1 MFIRYCVLVSA
12 LAALATLA
20 VARQSS
26 SSCPDKKASQVPAEI
41 KLSEATHT
49 CGIGFVVFGVGGGI
63 FGEECPETK
72 ITTPAHQT
80 CQGEENAG
88 TACVPEGDMAV
99 TVRDCSCGGL
109 VIPVIQ
115 VGIPTTCECDP
126 PVNAGTVEDF
136 KTVVCVS
143 THGYSTR

>member
-12 LAALATLA
+12 LATLA
-20 VARQSS
+20 VARQST
-26 SSCPDKKASQVPAEI
+26 SSCPDTKATQVPVEI
-41 KLSEATHT
+41 TTAGATHT
-49 CGIGFVVFGVGGGI
+49 CGLGFVVFGIGGAI
-63 FGEECPETK
+63 LGEECPESK

-80 CQGEENAG
+80 CGDEENPG
-88 TACVPEGDMAV
+88 TACVPEQDMVV
-99 TVRDCSCGGL
+99 TVRDCNCGGL

-126 PVNAGTVEDF
+126 PMNAGTVEDF